1 MALIEGFEKV
11 VLERDAPHKVVRC
24 SYSIVIGEGGER
36 YLQLDTYG
44 SSSRQIPDKK
54 SQSLRFTPDALK
66 ALLNIVRDNDL

>member
-1 MALIEGFEKV
+1 MALIEKLEKMT
-11 VLERDAPHKVVRC
+11 LERDSPHKVVRC
-24 SYSIVIGEGGER
+24 SYSIVNGEDGQR

-66 ALLNIVRDNDL
+66 ALLKIIRENGL